1 MTSDLTSRFASRSG
15 RVRQAPS
22 QGFTLIEVMVAMLLL
37 SLLLAGA
44 WGGIHTATKAIHS
57 GDVAIERMNRLRVT
71 EGFLRRQLSHT
82 MPLAFGR
89 DKVSGENFLF
99 QGEPD
104 RMRYVAPMPGYLS
117 KGGAYVQTLELSRGQ
132 QGMQLTFADQMLNG
146 FELDDA
152 KQDAREPVLL
162 IDGIARGHFQ
172 YRGLT
177 DQGQL
182 DDWTDDWDD
191 PTRLPVMVRIA
202 FQMTAESG
210 MTWPTMD
217 IPLMMD
223 VGSLPR
229 GSRSRSRPTPGMTRQ
244 GRPAPA
250 QAARGSADEDGR
262 R

>member
-1 MTSDLTSRFASRSG
+1 MTSDLASGFANRSG
-15 RVRQAPS
+15 RIRRAPD
-22 QGFTLIEVMVAMLLL
+22 QGFTLIEVMVALLLL

-82 MPLAFGR
+82 MPLAFDR
-89 DKVSGENFLF
+89 DDATGENFLF
-99 QGEPD
+99 QGKSD
-104 RMRYVAPMPGYLS
+104 HMRYVAPMPGYLS
-117 KGGAYVQTLELSRGQ
+117 KGGAYVQTLELSRAQ
-132 QGMQLTFADQMLNG
+132 QGMQLTFANTMLNG
-146 FELDDA
+146 FSLDDA
-152 KQDAREPVLL
+152 ERDAREPVLL
-162 IDGIARGHFQ
+162 IDGIARGQFQ
-172 YRGLT
+172 YRGL
-177 DQGQL
+177 DEEGEL

-202 FQMTAESG
+202 FQMTPESR

-229 GSRSRSRPTPGMTRQ
+229 GSRSRQPP
-244 GRPAPA
+244 
-250 QAARGSADEDGR
+250 RGSADGSDQR
-262 R
+262 